1 MVILQK
7 LQSLFKV
14 LVYVSGTLNKTSLAL
29 ETSRNA
35 KKVHYFQ
42 GKNRVIGEFETLS
55 GRPRPRKCL
64 CEPTVC
70 KQILE

>member
-14 LVYVSGTLNKTSLAL
+14 LVYETSGTIASLAL

-35 KKVHYFQ
+35 KNVHYFQ
-42 GKNRVIGEFETLS
+42 GKNRVIGEFGTLS
-55 GRPRPRKCL
+55 GRPRPRQCL

-70 KQILE
+70 TVNGF

>member
-7 LQSLFKV
+7 LQILFKL
-14 LVYVSGTLNKTSLAL
+14 LVYGTCGTKTSLAL

-42 GKNRVIGEFETLS
+42 GKNHVIGEFEILS
-55 GRPRPRKCL
+55 GRPSVCASPL
-64 CEPTVC
+64 CVNGF
-70 KQILE
+70 

>member
-14 LVYVSGTLNKTSLAL
+14 LVYETSGTIASLAL

-42 GKNRVIGEFETLS
+42 GKNRVIREHLEH
-55 GRPRPRKCL
+55 CL
-64 CEPTVC
+64 VVQDLGSVC
-70 KQILE
+70 ASPLCVQ